1 MKKSRMQHNVCIV
14 ASMTMCMLM
23 ITAHSVFAYEKEL
36 KALSAEIA
44 GNIAKTNKTKVA
56 VVDFTDLKGNV
67 TELGRFIAE
76 ELSVG
81 LQMAGKNL
89 EVVDRTHLQTLLKE
103 HKLSSTGLVDPASSR
118 KLGQIAG
125 VDALITGTITP
136 FGETIRLS
144 AKIIDTESAK
154 LIGANTGNIP
164 ATEAIKMLLASGIES
179 GGVWVEQS
187 GTTAPVKLQAQQSI
201 EIEGITFNLQG
212 CYKKGVNVECHL
224 LLTSIGQDRQLYLWA
239 SRDGY
244 SSTLLDDR
252 GDAYYAKT
260 IWLGNSNSGSS
271 GYLSNR
277 LFADT
282 PMKVVV
288 YFEQISAQSDA
299 ITMLI
304 IQCGFDNYGS
314 APRNGGFVVR
324 FPNVPFSK

>member
-1 MKKSRMQHNVCIV
+1 MMKKLRIQQYVSIV
-14 ASMTMCMLM
+14 AFTMFTLM
-23 ITAHSVFAYEKEL
+23 ITTHSVFAYEKEL
-36 KALSAEIA
+36 KALATEIA
-44 GNIAKTNKTKVA
+44 ENIAKTNKTRLA

-81 LQMAGKNL
+81 LQIAGKNL

-103 HKLSSTGLVDPASSR
+103 HKLSSTGLIDPESSR

-179 GGVWVEQS
+179 GGVMMEQS
-187 GTTAPVKLQAQQSI
+187 GTTAPVKLQAQQSL
-201 EIEGITFNLQG
+201 EMEGFTFNLQG
-212 CYKKGVNVECHL
+212 CYKKGVNVSCTL
-224 LLTSIGQDRQLYLWA
+224 LLTSNGQDRGLYLWA
-239 SRDGY
+239 TYSGK

-252 GDAYYAKT
+252 GDAYYAKLAC
-260 IWLGNSNSGSS
+260 LGSTCDDDYQSNT
-271 GYLSNR
+271 

-282 PMKVVV
+282 PMKAIIQ
-288 YFEQISAQSDA
+288 FEQISAQAKA
-299 ITMLI
+299 IAMLI
-304 IQCGFDNYGS
+304 VQCSFGTYSKDKY
-314 APRNGGFVVR
+314 FVVK
-324 FPNVPFSK
+324 FPNVPFSE

>member
-1 MKKSRMQHNVCIV
+1 MMKKLGMQQCLIV
-14 ASMTMCMLM
+14 A
-23 ITAHSVFAYEKEL
+23 VFTVFALLIAVQDVLAYEKEL

-44 GNIAKTNKTKVA
+44 ENIAKTNKTKVA

-81 LQMAGKNL
+81 LQIAGKNL

-103 HKLSSTGLVDPASSR
+103 HKLSSTGLVDPESSR

-179 GGVWVEQS
+179 GGVMVEQS

-201 EIEGITFNLQG
+201 EMESITFNLQG
-212 CYKKGVNVECHL
+212 CYKKGVNIDCHL
-224 LLTSIGQDRQLYLWA
+224 LVTSNGQDKTLYLYA
-239 SRDGY
+239 SYYGK

-252 GDAYYAKT
+252 GNAYYAKLA
-260 IWLGNSNSGSS
+260 WLGSNQDDN
-271 GYLSNR
+271 YVYNT

-282 PMKVVV
+282 PMKAVVQ
-288 YFEQISAQSDA
+288 FEQISTQAKA
-299 ITMLI
+299 IAMLI
-304 IQCGFDNYGS
+304 AQCSFGTNSNSKY
-314 APRNGGFVVR
+314 FVIK
-324 FPNVPFSK
+324 FPNVPFSE

>member
-1 MKKSRMQHNVCIV
+1 MMKKLGMQQWLFVG
-14 ASMTMCMLM
+14 AFT
-23 ITAHSVFAYEKEL
+23 VFALLIAAQSALAYEKEL

-44 GNIAKTNKTKVA
+44 ENIAKTNKTKVA

-81 LQMAGKNL
+81 LQMAGKDL

-103 HKLSSTGLVDPASSR
+103 HQLSSTGLVDPETSR

-179 GGVWVEQS
+179 GGVYVEQS
-187 GTTAPVKLQAQQSI
+187 GTTAPVKLQAQQSL
-201 EIEGITFNLQG
+201 EMEGFTFNLQG
-212 CYKKGVNVECHL
+212 CYKKGGNVDCHL
-224 LLTSIGQDRQLYLWA
+224 LLTSNGQDRGLYLWA
-239 SRDGY
+239 TSSGK

-252 GDAYYAKT
+252 GNAYYAKLAC
-260 IWLGNSNSGSS
+260 LGSTCDDDYQSNT
-271 GYLSNR
+271 

-282 PMKVVV
+282 PMKAIIQ
-288 YFEQISAQSDA
+288 FEQISAQAKA
-299 ITMLI
+299 IAMLI
-304 IQCGFDNYGS
+304 VQCSFGS
-314 APRNGGFVVR
+314 YSDSKYFVVK
-324 FPNVPFSK
+324 FPNVPFSE